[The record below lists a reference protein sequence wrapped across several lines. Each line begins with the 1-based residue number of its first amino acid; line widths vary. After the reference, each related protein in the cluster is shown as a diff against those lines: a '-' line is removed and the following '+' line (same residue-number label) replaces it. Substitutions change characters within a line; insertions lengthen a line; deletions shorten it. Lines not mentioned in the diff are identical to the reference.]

1 MVAGRGRWNSDWT
14 VLRKLARHPV
24 RWGALTALLVVT
36 PLVWLHGPL
45 RLAIGAVVVS
55 GTIALWTLVRRR
67 WVAER
72 RVDWA
77 RFDEQFSAYVER
89 VERRRLR

>member
-1 MVAGRGRWNSDWT
+1 MVAPRGWWNSGLT

-24 RWGALTALLVVT
+24 RWGALMALLVVA

-45 RLAIGAVVVS
+45 RLALGAVAVS
-55 GTIALWTLVRRR
+55 GTITLWTIVRRR

-77 RFDEQFSAYVER
+77 RFDEQFSAYVKR